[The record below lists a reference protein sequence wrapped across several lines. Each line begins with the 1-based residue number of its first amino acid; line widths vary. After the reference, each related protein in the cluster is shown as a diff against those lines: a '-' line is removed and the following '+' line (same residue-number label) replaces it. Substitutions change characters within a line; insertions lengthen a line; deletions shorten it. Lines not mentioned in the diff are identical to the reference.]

1 MIIDD
6 VVSLL
11 PRNCSC
17 TVVELLTFP
26 FAWRTDELIVTVA
39 HKSVWCPS
47 FVVCL
52 AVRQHA
58 YNVVVPPNTPTQIA
72 VFTFSSFTATRL
84 NIERVSRH
92 SVDGEPAPS
101 LDVRRGRRGRT
112 ERPPVYLS
120 GAMPAGR
127 PADRPA
133 GCLTCHTAPAQ
144 RSVDAWPTCE
154 TRVFFTSAPIH
165 WLQTRFTVKPPPPS
179 CP

>member
-11 PRNCSC
+11 PRYCSC

-39 HKSVWCPS
+39 HKSVWWPS

-58 YNVVVPPNTPTQIA
+58 YNVVVPPSTPTQIA

-92 SVDGEPAPS
+92 SVDREPAPS
-101 LDVRRGRRGRT
+101 LDVRRSGTAGSAWPPWVRRGALNA
-112 ERPPVYLS
+112 RPSTSAAPCR
-120 GAMPAGR
+120 PAGR
-127 PADRPA
+127 
-133 GCLTCHTAPAQ
+133 LTDQ
-144 RSVDAWPTCE
+144 QGV
-154 TRVFFTSAPIH
+154 
-165 WLQTRFTVKPPPPS
+165 
-179 CP
+179 